1 MVRKIVKDE
10 AFLSLPSLA
19 VESPDEALAQDLKD
33 TLLFYS
39 DRCIGI
45 AANMIG
51 ERKRAICVMV
61 DGSPMVMFSPVI
73 IDRKD
78 EFTAEEGCLSLDGM
92 RSVTRFREIEVV
104 YLSERGKNK
113 VRKFYGLEAQAV
125 QHETD
130 HLEGILV

>member
-104 YLSERGKNK
+104 YLSERGKN
-113 VRKFYGLEAQAV
+113 
-125 QHETD
+125 
-130 HLEGILV
+130 